1 MPGMCWLWLTLISK
15 AEHFDWSSMPSMPW
29 AALLTGGFTLAGG
42 VLGALIGRRNMH
54 SVLVKQFELQ
64 HRVEQR
70 EPIAVIADT
79 IVELKGNEHF
89 FHAARMLA
97 ECETKSGDQYWERLD
112 RFNRELIF
120 ASERPNALKRA
131 LRRGDLFVDAPELV
145 DQLAPLGP
153 LCGEYGRCVE
163 EARER
168 HEEPQVFEA
177 YVAQATAIHNELLP
191 RAQKLMEIA
200 AKVLKTQDV
209 VGGERES
216 S

>member
-15 AEHFDWSSMPSMPW
+15 AEHFDWPSMPW
-29 AALLTGGFTLAGG
+29 AAFLTGGFTLAGG

-54 SVLVKQFELQ
+54 SVLVKQFALQ

-79 IVELKGNEHF
+79 IVELKGNEQF

-97 ECETKSGDQYWERLD
+97 ACEIKSGDQYWERLD

-120 ASERPNALKRA
+120 ANERPNALKRA

-145 DQLAPLGP
+145 DQLAPMAD
-153 LCGEYGRCVE
+153 LCGEYGRCVGA
-163 EARER
+163 AREH
-168 HEEPQVFEA
+168 HEEPQVFEE
-177 YVAQATAIHNELLP
+177 YVAQAIAIHEDLLP
-191 RAQKLMEIA
+191 RAQKLMETA

-209 VGGERES
+209 ASGERES